1 MEDFLSKKK
10 KYASNTIQNRYA
22 WSINAYHGELVGAK
36 TGVDVVRRLKLP
48 PSETVREAFHRPK
61 AWYYAVTAVEPV
73 FTLQVRQPPLPRLSL
88 SLHCR
93 CASRFASGQGPSTFL
108 AFPCDWLPL
117 RPKSRN

>member
-1 MEDFLSKKK
+1 M

-36 TGVDVVRRLKLP
+36 TGVDAVRRLKLP

-73 FTLQVRQPPLPRLSL
+73 FTLQVRQPLRERPRAKHHVGVGLNFEIRLLFFSAPLLIPTGTGL
-88 SLHCR
+88 
-93 CASRFASGQGPSTFL
+93 
-108 AFPCDWLPL
+108 
-117 RPKSRN
+117 